1 MKERIMRRI
10 GFAAICCA
18 LIASVLAGASIASAE
33 ESTSEPTP
41 SEVEGAPKVEATTPG
56 SVVTAKGEVL
66 HEPSLLESKAA
77 SPLTGCVAN
86 FICTYT
92 GTNYTGPDVAI
103 ECAFGG
109 TVGLG
114 RNDFSATNRCGNKTD
129 WLRSNGT
136 AIACMNPGGNR
147 PSPGAFNE
155 VFVAVEY
162 GAFC

>member
-1 MKERIMRRI
+1 MRRV
-10 GFAAICCA
+10 GLAAICCA
-18 LIASVLAGASIASAE
+18 LIASALAGASIASAAE
-33 ESTSEPTP
+33 
-41 SEVEGAPKVEATTPG
+41 VEATAPG
-56 SVVTAKGEVL
+56 SVVTAEGNVI
-66 HEPSLLESKAA
+66 HDPSLLESKAA
-77 SPLTGCVAN
+77 TPLAGCVAN

-92 GTNYTGPDVAI
+92 GTNFNGPDVAI

-129 WLRSNGT
+129 WLRVNGT
-136 AIACMNPGGNR
+136 ATACMNPGGNR

-155 VFVAVEY
+155 VFVAVEF

>member
-1 MKERIMRRI
+1 MKPIRW
-10 GFAAICCA
+10 AAICCMLVA
-18 LIASVLAGASIASAE
+18 GVLASASIASAN
-33 ESTSEPTP
+33 EPTP
-41 SEVEGAPKVEATTPG
+41 SEVEGAPKVEATSG
-56 SVVTAKGEVL
+56 SVVNAEGEVL
-66 HEPSLLESKAA
+66 YEPSLLESKAA
-77 SPLTGCVAN
+77 SPRVGCVAN

-92 GTNYTGPDVAI
+92 GTNFAGPDVAI

-129 WLRSNGT
+129 WLRVNGT
-136 AIACMNPGGNR
+136 ATACMNPGGNR

-155 VFVAVEY
+155 VFVAVEF